1 MASMFVAK
9 HVWKPMIMS
18 EEEIKEVEMEL
29 EQTNKNIPYEDRYPL
44 SENESDFADYEDTS
58 ASSESESESSE
69 SESSESESSESGS
82 EEKTRGGSEECDN
95 MIFQMEKS
103 EESDDISSG
112 ELIEKP
118 SETESTNKLSD
129 EEVNGLAEDFVN
141 EIIDE
146 SVDILKQQADKKGK
160 KLEKKLKKQKRAQFQ
175 ERLERVHLMKIIE
188 NTPLGNVLMYY
199 DNNQKTFC
207 YYGPK
212 SIPFKYLETVA
223 RKYVKI
229 FNCKPLYVDT
239 KKELEKAENLLKEK
253 QEREE
258 MEQQDKS
265 VEDSGNSDESKKQEN
280 NDVFAIF
287 KSYKKTS
294 ESSSVNTDINH
305 KSDIQNIKR
314 LIAVSYTHLTLPTT

>member
-1 MASMFVAK
+1 
-9 HVWKPMIMS
+9 MIMS
-18 EEEIKEVEMEL
+18 EEEIKEVELEL
-29 EQTNKNIPYEDRYPL
+29 EQTNKNVPYEDRYPL

-69 SESSESESSESGS
+69 SESSESESSQGESSESGS
-82 EEKTRGGSEECDN
+82 EEKYEEESEECDN

-129 EEVNGLAEDFVN
+129 EEVNGLAEGFVN
-141 EIIDE
+141 EMIDE
-146 SVDILKQQADKKGK
+146 SVDILKQQADKKAK
-160 KLEKKLKKQKRAQFQ
+160 KLEKKLKKQKRAEFQ

-199 DNNQKTFC
+199 DNNQKTFATTDQ
-207 YYGPK
+207 K
-212 SIPFKYLETVA
+212 VSRLNTWKLSLVNMF
-223 RKYVKI
+223 RF

-239 KKELEKAENLLKEK
+239 KKELEKAEKLLKEK

-265 VEDSGNSDESKKQEN
+265 VE
-280 NDVFAIF
+280 I
-287 KSYKKTS
+287 
-294 ESSSVNTDINH
+294 
-305 KSDIQNIKR
+305 
-314 LIAVSYTHLTLPTT
+314 